1 MPSGPTS
8 PYTPPGAA
16 PTSMRGLFNLL
27 RQQRGSGMS
36 PADYWRG
43 TVSPGVGTKKGLKA
57 NFSALSRA
65 QNFKNIM
72 AVSNQIAAD
81 KKERGSKYKMD
92 GMIGAFMLQQGLS
105 KLSNRVG
112 DEEIKGGLGLASSM
126 ALFSPKLAAGIA
138 GGTFAIKSGNIG
150 LAMGGGA
157 LAGAQFGKSFG
168 PMGTAIGAA
177 VGTIT
182 GAIMAPINAL
192 KAKRKE
198 AKAMVDSFFENSFG
212 EFAVQMSLLEGGARK
227 SGKTETTVIKSM
239 EKQTKKYKDMAK
251 LMEKGAA
258 LGGKKSGDLSLVE
271 EMARFGAIGAS
282 TGATIGTGIGMATAG
297 PGFLLGTAIGG
308 LAGGAA
314 GVATGIASYG
324 FRKTRDAI
332 FGNSADDKR
341 TRQGQ
346 RETLNELYAS
356 GAMSKSDYDRLTKRK
371 KRRFARDEEF
381 DMDLVNE
388 YFKEGQK
395 KSAAMASAMETATTT
410 VNARLQVM
418 TQMTGKS
425 EMEMMQLAQTM
436 GVNLADS
443 TADFNEQLIK
453 LGITVKKTAQELDMA
468 IAEIMQNAAANAFDT
483 AIKQEKAPL
492 ILDEIAKNF
501 RQDYDQ
507 RGKGAAITTE
517 DASTIARGYAEQL
530 TNMYGGD
537 ASAAYFALREQIGS
551 PEGLAFRETN
561 PLTGKKNPLGG
572 LGNQFFTGMTGQAMN
587 KFLEDSEK
595 GVLDVMTPQ
604 IGAVLAERGKMLKA
618 GDMKK
623 VQEQFS
629 NLSLGQ
635 QQAFFNA
642 VTQGNIGSNT
652 TEFFKQYGMNVGFED
667 IDQQTAAFK
676 MATDNAEK
684 EAILLEAEREIIEGM
699 GKFFGPE
706 SSNPEWWSKDALREL
721 FIEAGII
728 KPEDTRTP
736 RGSRIGDTVGSR
748 LSRTLSRHQAMDGM
762 ISGKRMITSAWR
774 NYNLGSPSS
783 DHVNG
788 RAYDLVGNQLGMY
801 KTIVEKNG
809 GFAEFHGGSTNRHL
823 HVVPGNGPMGDT
835 YSPFTKPTMPST
847 PIAPVSKGDISVTL
861 NVNGLG
867 IKEALPQIK
876 AELERAMYEYQNRM

>member
-1 MPSGPTS
+1 
-8 PYTPPGAA
+8 
-16 PTSMRGLFNLL
+16 
-27 RQQRGSGMS
+27 
-36 PADYWRG
+36 
-43 TVSPGVGTKKGLKA
+43 
-57 NFSALSRA
+57 
-65 QNFKNIM
+65 
-72 AVSNQIAAD
+72 
-81 KKERGSKYKMD
+81 
-92 GMIGAFMLQQGLS
+92 
-105 KLSNRVG
+105 
-112 DEEIKGGLGLASSM
+112 M

-138 GGTFAIKSGNIG
+138 GGTFAIKSGNMG

-192 KAKRKE
+192 KAKKKE
-198 AKAMVDSFFENSFG
+198 AKAMVDSYFENSFG
-212 EFAVQMSLLEGGARK
+212 EFAVQMSLLESGARK
-227 SGKTETTVIKSM
+227 SGKKETTVVKSM
-239 EKQTKKYKDMAK
+239 EKQAKKYRDMAN
-251 LMEKGAA
+251 LMAKGSA
-258 LGGKKSGDLSLVE
+258 LGGKKSGRLSLIE
-271 EMARFGAIGAS
+271 EMTRFGGVGAGIGA
-282 TGATIGTGIGMATAG
+282 ATGTGIGLATGGIGLA
-297 PGFLLGTAIGG
+297 PGIIIGG
-308 LAGGAA
+308 VAGGIA
-314 GVATGIASYG
+314 GAATGVASYG
-324 FRKTRDAI
+324 FRKGRDLL
-332 FGNSADDKR
+332 FGNSSDDKR
-341 TRQGQ
+341 TRKDQ
-346 RETLNELYAS
+346 RAVLNDLYAS
-356 GAMSKSDYDRLTKRK
+356 GAMSKSDYDRLTKKK

-381 DMDLVNE
+381 DMDLVNA
-388 YFKEGQK
+388 YFTEGQK
-395 KSAAMASAMETATTT
+395 KSAAMATAMETATTT
-410 VNARLQVM
+410 LSSRLKVM

-425 EMEMMQLAQTM
+425 EMEMMELAQTM

-453 LGITVKKTAQELDMA
+453 LGITVKKTAQEIDMA
-468 IAEIMQNAAANAFDT
+468 IAEIMQNAAATAFDT
-483 AIKQEKAPL
+483 AIKQQQAPQ
-492 ILDEIAKNF
+492 ILDELVKNF
-501 RQDYDQ
+501 RQDFNQ
-507 RGKGAAITTE
+507 RGDGANVTVE

-537 ASAAYFALREQIGS
+537 ASAAYFALQEQIGS
-551 PEGLAFRETN
+551 PQGLAFRETN

-572 LGNQFFTGMTGQAMN
+572 LGNQFFSGMTGQAMT
-587 KFLEDSEK
+587 KFLEESEK
-595 GVLDVMTPQ
+595 GVINTMTPQ
-604 IGAVLAERGKMLKA
+604 MGAVLAERGKMLKP

-623 VQEQFS
+623 VTEQFK
-629 NLSLGQ
+629 NLDFGQ

-642 VTQGNIGSNT
+642 ITSGNIGSNT
-652 TEFFKQYGMNVGFED
+652 SDFFKQYGMNVGFDD
-667 IDQQTAAFK
+667 ISQQSAAFK

-684 EAILLEAEREIIEGM
+684 EMILLEAEREIIEGM

-721 FIEAGII
+721 FIEAGVI

-748 LSRTLSRHQAMDGM
+748 LSRTLSRHQEMDSM
-762 ISGKRMITSAWR
+762 LSGKRMITSSWR

-783 DHVNG
+783 DHVTG

-823 HVVPGNGPMGDT
+823 HVVPGSGPMGDT
-835 YSPFTKPTMPST
+835 YAPFKQPVATS
-847 PIAPVSKGDISVTL
+847 APVAPAGKGDISVTL